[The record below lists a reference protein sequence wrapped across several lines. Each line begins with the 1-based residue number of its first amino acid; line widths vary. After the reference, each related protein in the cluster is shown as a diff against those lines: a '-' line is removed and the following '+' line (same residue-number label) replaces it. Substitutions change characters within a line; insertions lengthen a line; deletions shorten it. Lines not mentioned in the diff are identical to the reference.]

1 MMHGSDLKAWRKQQG
16 LTQTDLASELEVSRQ
31 TVIGWES
38 GGALPK
44 MLALALKELERSRS
58 VAGKR
63 MSALQQ
69 REARR
74 RPNEPGTSLP
84 ADKLRQLKDLE

>member
-1 MMHGSDLKAWRKQQG
+1 MQGSDLKAWRKQHG

-31 TVIGWES
+31 TVIGWEA

-58 VAGKR
+58 MAGKR
-63 MSALQQ
+63 MSARQQ
-69 REARR
+69 REVRR
-74 RPNEPGTSLP
+74 RPDEPGTSFP
-84 ADKLRQLKDLE
+84 TDKLQQLKGLE